1 MQVLQLK
8 DHLQQRGLPVNGRK
22 DELIKR
28 LKEEEKCGT
37 VAHDKGN
44 GAPAIRSGILLPL
57 AQPAA
62 SKKPTSTSAATAA
75 SSSANG
81 DTTKT
86 PFTVKKVRKATN
98 SLHLIFV
105 PTSPFGAVHVFN
117 E

>member
-1 MQVLQLK
+1 MQVRQLK
-8 DHLQQRGLPVNGRK
+8 DHLQQRGLPGNGLK
-22 DELIKR
+22 EELIKR

-37 VAHDKGN
+37 VVHDKGN

-62 SKKPTSTSAATAA
+62 L
-75 SSSANG
+75 SSATG
-81 DTTKT
+81 DTTRT
-86 PFTVKKVRKATN
+86 PFTVKKVRKAKN

-105 PTSPFGAVHVFN
+105 PTSPFGAVHAIKY

>member
-44 GAPAIRSGILLPL
+44 KQQKNLPGRL
-57 AQPAA
+57 FRAQPAA
-62 SKKPTSTSAATAA
+62 S
-75 SSSANG
+75 SSAIGSTIG
-81 DTTKT
+81 DTSST
-86 PFTVKKVRKATN
+86 PSTLKKVRKAQDN
-98 SLHLIFV
+98 LNLFFV
-105 PTSPFGAVHVFN
+105 PTSPFGAVRVLKY